1 MSLAQ
6 RPCISMCSGTR
17 ARRTSYYASTGV
29 VKGMIYLFAW
39 NSPPKYGFN
48 RWVVTVNVPF
58 SGCVISAPPCEKSLV
73 TVKGPDHLDFNFPGK
88 SFRLELN
95 KRTCCPAS
103 NSFLVMCLSCQ
114 AFVFSL

>member
-1 MSLAQ
+1 MTAY
-6 RPCISMCSGTR
+6 C
-17 ARRTSYYASTGV
+17 TSSDAV
-29 VKGMIYLFAW
+29 RGMICFSAW

-58 SGCVISAPPCEKSLV
+58 SGCVTSAPPWEKTLV
-73 TVKGPDHLDFNFPGK
+73 TMKGQDHLDFSFPEK
-88 SFRLELN
+88 SFKRELN
-95 KRTCCPAS
+95 NRTCCPAV